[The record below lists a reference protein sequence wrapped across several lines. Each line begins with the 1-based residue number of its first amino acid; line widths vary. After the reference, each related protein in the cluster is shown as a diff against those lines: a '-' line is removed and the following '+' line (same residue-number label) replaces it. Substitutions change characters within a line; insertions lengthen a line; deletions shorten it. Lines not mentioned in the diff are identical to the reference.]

1 VRVARA
7 ISSLIEAF
15 ERLPGIGPKSAAR
28 LTYYLLHVPQ
38 GELDKFSGAVS
49 DLKRNTKECSVCH
62 NVAETDPCDICADPG
77 RDRKMICVVEQP
89 LDVLA
94 LERGDGYKGVYH
106 VLHGVIDPLHNIG
119 PEEIKIVEL
128 IERLRD
134 EGIKTSHR
142 EGYNSLNWVLLDYFD
157 VVVHIFKKE
166 SRAFYNLEKLWGDAI
181 ITEVKDPSQ
190 AKIETKTEVIK
201 PAAAKKA
208 AVKKLAAAKKTT
220 AKKTVIAKK
229 TTAKK
234 IVVAKK
240 SIGVK
245 KAVAKK
251 PVAKKTTAVKKK
263 STSVRK
269 IERKPVKK
277 ASKTVKKAGPK
288 KSAKT
293 SKK

>member
-1 VRVARA
+1 MESKKLAEKISGLIFEKKGYDVKILNLVRLAAFADFFVICSADSDTQVKA
-7 ISSLIEAF
+7 ISDE
-15 ERLPGIGPKSAAR
+15 
-28 LTYYLLHVPQ
+28 
-38 GELDKFSGAVS
+38 
-49 DLKRNTKECSVCH
+49 
-62 NVAETDPCDICADPG
+62 
-77 RDRKMICVVEQP
+77 VE
-89 LDVLA
+89 
-94 LERGDGYKGVYH
+94 K
-106 VLHGVIDPLHNIG
+106 
-119 PEEIKIVEL
+119 K
-128 IERLRD
+128 LRD

-157 VVVHIFKKE
+157 VVVHIFRKE